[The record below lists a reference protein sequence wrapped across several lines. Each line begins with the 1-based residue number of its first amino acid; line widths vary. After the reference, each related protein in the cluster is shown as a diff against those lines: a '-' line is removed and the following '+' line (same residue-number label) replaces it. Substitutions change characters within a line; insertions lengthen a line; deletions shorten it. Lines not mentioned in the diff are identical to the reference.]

1 MSISFIDFWH
11 SKLSQLFRRS
21 GAEFSVKV
29 KSVSPKAFPLKQ
41 GGLEIITQMVEK
53 WENERAMEILRSH
66 VKKDAQYSDKKEILG
81 EFFDTHNKS
90 EERNIEAD

>member
-1 MSISFIDFWH
+1 
-11 SKLSQLFRRS
+11 
-21 GAEFSVKV
+21 
-29 KSVSPKAFPLKQ
+29 
-41 GGLEIITQMVEK
+41 MVEK

-90 EERNIEAD
+90 EQRDIEAD